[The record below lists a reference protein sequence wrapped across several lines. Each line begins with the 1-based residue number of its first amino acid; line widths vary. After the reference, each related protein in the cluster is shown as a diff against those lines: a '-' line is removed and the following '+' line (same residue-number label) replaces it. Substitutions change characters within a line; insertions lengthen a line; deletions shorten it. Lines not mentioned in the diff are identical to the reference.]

1 MTTLVPRPPY
11 TQDELARLYPNTLKL
26 QLVQVVREVFPSQP
40 LPLESAPVCIMQ
52 ETCGC

>member
-26 QLVQVVREVFPSQP
+26 QLVQVVCEVFPSQP
-40 LPLESAPVCIMQ
+40 LPIRAS
-52 ETCGC
+52 TCL

>member
-26 QLVQVVREVFPSQP
+26 QLVQVVCEVFPSQP
-40 LPLESAPVCIMQ
+40 LPIRAG
-52 ETCGC
+52 TCP